1 MGTEFGAKLKEA
13 ITAKDNDINSL
24 VWKDKSGMNIRLM
37 DISQN
42 ELNRYHR
49 HCEQMLTNRDIYKPG
64 KLVIRENIQKC
75 WDSCNAELF
84 ARYLMHDCETDIKTN
99 KDLLDFINVQR
110 KVNNVDVE
118 DSISVLFTGLPP
130 IYEKVT
136 VGKLM
141 DVCFDK
147 LDVLNKKMIT
157 DKFIIAQGIWLT
169 DEEKRELTELEA
181 GGKIRN
187 RMEVIKE
194 RLCLNPDIRL
204 RVSPTGLSFAEFR
217 ALIQLSDL
225 PRISSLSTI
234 ALKTLRDKVLLLLDN
249 DLDYH
254 INKWMKIKK
263 DIERVAEYKNWNLD

>member
-1 MGTEFGAKLKEA
+1 MNTEFGAKLKEA
-13 ITAKDNDINSL
+13 ITAKDNDINNL
-24 VWKDKSGMNIRLM
+24 VWKDKTGATVRLM
-37 DISQN
+37 DLTQN
-42 ELNRYHR
+42 ELKRYHR

-84 ARYLMHDCETDIKTN
+84 VRYLLHECDTDIRTN
-99 KDLLDFINVQR
+99 KDLLDFINSQR
-110 KVNNVDVE
+110 KNNNVSVE

-130 IYEKVT
+130 IYEKIT

-169 DEEKRELTELEA
+169 DEEKKDLTEIEES
-181 GGKIRN
+181 GKARN

-194 RLCLNPDIRL
+194 RLCLNPDIKL
-204 RVSPTGLSFAEFR
+204 RICPTGLTFAEFR

-225 PRISSLSTI
+225 PKISSLSTI
-234 ALKTLRDKVLLLLDN
+234 ALKTLRDKILLLLDN

-254 INKWMKIKK
+254 INKWSKIKK

>member
-1 MGTEFGAKLKEA
+1 MNTEFGAKLKEA
-13 ITAKDNDINSL
+13 ITAKDNDINNL
-24 VWKDKSGMNIRLM
+24 VWKDKTGATVRLM
-37 DISQN
+37 DLTQN
-42 ELNRYHR
+42 ELKRYHR

-84 ARYLMHDCETDIKTN
+84 VRYLLHECDTDIRTT
-99 KDLLDFINVQR
+99 KDLLDFVNMQR
-110 KVNNVDVE
+110 NNNNVSVE

-130 IYEKVT
+130 IYEKIT

-169 DEEKRELTELEA
+169 DEEKKDLTEIEES
-181 GGKIRN
+181 GKARN

-194 RLCLNPDIRL
+194 RLCLNPDIKL
-204 RVSPTGLSFAEFR
+204 RICPTGLTFSEFR

-225 PRISSLSTI
+225 PKISSLSTI
-234 ALKTLRDKVLLLLDN
+234 ALKTLRDKILLLLDN

-254 INKWMKIKK
+254 INKWSKIKK

>member
-1 MGTEFGAKLKEA
+1 
-13 ITAKDNDINSL
+13 
-24 VWKDKSGMNIRLM
+24 
-37 DISQN
+37 
-42 ELNRYHR
+42 
-49 HCEQMLTNRDIYKPG
+49 
-64 KLVIRENIQKC
+64 
-75 WDSCNAELF
+75 
-84 ARYLMHDCETDIKTN
+84 MHDCETDIKTN
-99 KDLLDFINVQR
+99 KDLLDFISVQR

-169 DEEKRELTELEA
+169 DEEKRELTELGA

>member
-1 MGTEFGAKLKEA
+1 MDTEFGAKLKEA

-24 VWKDKSGMNIRLM
+24 VWKDKTGVNIRLM

-42 ELNRYHR
+42 ELKWYHR

-110 KVNNVDVE
+110 KANNVDVE

-157 DKFIIAQGIWLT
+157 DEFIIAQGIWLT
-169 DEEKRELTELEA
+169 DEEKQELTELET

-225 PRISSLSTI
+225 PKISSLSTI

>member
-1 MGTEFGAKLKEA
+1 MDTEFGAKLKEA

-24 VWKDKSGMNIRLM
+24 VWKDKTGVSIRLM

-42 ELNRYHR
+42 ELKRYHR

-84 ARYLMHDCETDIKTN
+84 ARYLMHDRETDIKTN

-110 KVNNVDVE
+110 KANNVDVE

-169 DEEKRELTELEA
+169 DEEKQELTELET

-225 PRISSLSTI
+225 PKISSLSTI

>member
-42 ELNRYHR
+42 ELKRYHR

-84 ARYLMHDCETDIKTN
+84 ARYLMHDCETGIKTN